1 MVTVQGRSLLAPNER
16 LLPTYRLRADDQL
29 KVIRVACSSADP
41 FINAFRLATDTG
53 LTEKNCGL
61 VPAFLFAT
69 GLLEKAGG
77 HFSRYRPTSKGR
89 KVGAAWQKGEREGL
103 LALRDAW
110 KQQWFARSMKE
121 RLESGPAARNGL
133 LARLLTA
140 AGADGHRMRQAEAL
154 LDLLVAIGMIV
165 PDGDGFMCW
174 HEGAPADQLKET
186 ARDAAAQQP
195 PMPSHL
201 SEGVGPTEMHAETS
215 PGDRRSPA
223 EPTAGDPR
231 HSDHEEGCSP
241 DPGAASIP
249 PPRQETKEP
258 ATDSGPTVNAEVDLL
273 ALLCPPVLLA
283 DLVRLSPEELMQL
296 HGHLRGLAAL
306 TAKLRGQPAL

>member
-1 MVTVQGRSLLAPNER
+1 MTVKGRSLLAPNER
-16 LLPTYRLRADDQL
+16 LLPTYRLRADGQL
-29 KVIRVACSSADP
+29 KVIRAACSSTGP
-41 FINAFRLATDTG
+41 FTNAFRLATNTG

-77 HFSRYRPTSKGR
+77 HFSRYRPTSRGR
-89 KVGAAWQKGEREGL
+89 KVGAAWQRSEEEGL

-110 KQQWFARSMKE
+110 KTQWFARSMQE
-121 RLESGPAARNGL
+121 RLESGPAARDGL

-140 AGADGHRMRQAEAL
+140 AGAEGHRMRQAEAL
-154 LDLLVAIGMIV
+154 LDLLVAVGMIV

-174 HEGAPADQLKET
+174 HEGAPAGGQKEACAET
-186 ARDAAAQQP
+186 AARV
-195 PMPSHL
+195 PSL
-201 SEGVGPTEMHAETS
+201 PSQSPGDDPTEVRAEAS
-215 PGDRRSPA
+215 PGDRSSPA
-223 EPTAGDPR
+223 EPTASDSR
-231 HSDHEEGCSP
+231 HGDHEAGPS
-241 DPGAASIP
+241 AFVP
-249 PPRQETKEP
+249 PPRRERGGP
-258 ATDSGPTVNAEVDLL
+258 ATAPSTTAYAELDLL

-283 DLVRLSPEELMQL
+283 DLVRLSPDELMQL